1 MALEEYRRRIQEHGF
16 MEEPVLE
23 LAEGLGRELGQ
34 NSTSQVRRFYN
45 GIKALERQAKG
56 GVAQI
61 KPQLILL
68 KSQVAYA
75 YARAQKREKDRGA
88 AFAKFKGFLD
98 ASLERVMDA
107 PGQLSDFAR
116 FFEIVYGFYY
126 PYGKNDS

>member
-1 MALEEYRRRIQEHGF
+1 MALEEYRQRIQEHGF

-23 LAEGLGRELGQ
+23 LTEELGRELGQ

-45 GIKALERQAKG
+45 AIKALERQAKEEIQ
-56 GVAQI
+56 V
-61 KPQLILL
+61 KPQLVRL

-75 YARAQKREKDRGA
+75 YARAQKREKDHGV

-98 ASLERVMDA
+98 ASLERVLND
-107 PGQLSDFAR
+107 PSELRDFAR

-126 PYGKNDS
+126 PYGKER